1 MSSSIDSFTAALDGL
16 KQGYETGRLA
26 HAYLVVGSP
35 RGNALAF
42 VESFIQFLFC
52 RENKKPCGTCRE
64 CRQIQDHVHPDVL
77 WIAPE
82 SKARHII
89 IGEDDEEGI
98 RKLNRFVSLTPYSGQ
113 RKVGVVLEADRMLPA
128 AANAFLKT
136 LEEPPG
142 SSLLLLVTNSAQSL
156 LPTIVSRCQRIVLS
170 AAQEDDGPWQA
181 ALLDVLRR
189 GPPQDS
195 IEALIQSGRLKA
207 ILNEVKKA
215 VAAEEESKA
224 GEASDESEEAQDA
237 RIAAR
242 VLEVRTSIMRQLLLW
257 KRDVLMA
264 VLGSGDE
271 VLHFESEKAVIRE
284 HAARLNY
291 TQAMRQVEAVEGI
304 IRRLERSLPD
314 EVVFEVG
321 LRGSTGAAPVRML
334 S

>member
-1 MSSSIDSFTAALDGL
+1 MSSIDSFTTALDGL

-42 VESFIQFLFC
+42 SEAFLQFLFC
-52 RENKKPCGTCRE
+52 REKSKPCGKCPE
-64 CRQIQDHVHPDVL
+64 CERVKRHEHPDVL
-77 WIAPE
+77 WLQPETKSRKIDIEQIREELAPRI
-82 SKARHII
+82 SRTSY
-89 IGEDDEEGI
+89 GGG
-98 RKLNRFVSLTPYSGQ
+98 Y
-113 RKVGVVLEADRMLPA
+113 KVGVILYADRLTEG

-142 SSLLLLVTNSAQSL
+142 SSLLLLLTNSVQNL

-170 AAQEDDGPWQA
+170 DAQEEEHRWQA
-181 ALLDVLRR
+181 AVLDVLRR

-215 VAAEEESKA
+215 VSAEEESA
-224 GEASDESEEAQDA
+224 GDEANEESEEAHDA

-264 VLGSGDE
+264 VLGVGDE
-271 VLHFESEKAVIRE
+271 VLHFEDEKLVIRE
-284 HAARLNY
+284 QAKNLNY
-291 TQAMRQVEAVEGI
+291 ARAMRQVEAVEGI
-304 IRRLERSLPD
+304 IRRLERNLPD

-321 LRGSTGAAPVRML
+321 LRGSTGAAPVRIV

>member
-42 VESFIQFLFC
+42 AESFLQFLFC
-52 RENKKPCGTCRE
+52 KEKSRPCGKCPECERVKRHEHADMLWLQPETKSRKIDIEQIRE
-64 CRQIQDHVHPDVL
+64 ELNPR
-77 WIAPE
+77 IART
-82 SKARHII
+82 SY
-89 IGEDDEEGI
+89 GGG
-98 RKLNRFVSLTPYSGQ
+98 Y
-113 RKVGVVLEADRMLPA
+113 KVGVILYADRLTEG

-142 SSLLLLVTNSAQSL
+142 SSLLFLVTNSVQNL

-170 AAQEDDGPWQA
+170 AAQEDEGPWQA

-195 IEALIQSGRLKA
+195 IEALVQSGRLKA
-207 ILNEVKKA
+207 ILNEVKKT
-215 VAAEEESKA
+215 VAADEESKA
-224 GEASDESEEAQDA
+224 GEASDESEEAHDA

-242 VLEVRTSIMRQLLLW
+242 VLEVRTSILRQLLLW

-264 VLGSGDE
+264 VVGAGDE
-271 VLHFESEKAVIRE
+271 VLHFEVEKAVIRE
-284 HAARLNY
+284 HASRLNY

-304 IRRLERSLPD
+304 IRRLERNLPD

-321 LRGSTGAAPVRML
+321 LRGATGTRPMTNA
-334 S
+334 

>member
-42 VESFIQFLFC
+42 AESFIQFLFC
-52 RENKKPCGTCRE
+52 REKTKPCGTCRE
-64 CRQIQDHVHPDVL
+64 CRQIQDHVHPDVM

-82 SKARHII
+82 SKARRIL
-89 IGEDDEEGI
+89 IGDDEEEGI

-113 RKVGVVLEADRMLPA
+113 RKVGVVLEADRMNES

-142 SSLLLLVTNSAQSL
+142 SSLLLLLTNSVQNL

-170 AAQEDDGPWQA
+170 AAQEDEGPWQA

-195 IEALIQSGRLKA
+195 IEALVQSGRLKA
-207 ILNEVKKA
+207 ILNEVKKT
-215 VAAEEESKA
+215 VTAEDKA
-224 GEASDESEEAQDA
+224 DSDEESEEAHDA

-264 VLGSGDE
+264 VVGAGDE
-271 VLHFESEKAVIRE
+271 VLHFEDEKLLIHE
-284 HAARLNY
+284 HAGKLNY
-291 TQAMRQVEAVEGI
+291 GQAMRQVEAVEGI
-304 IRRLERSLPD
+304 IRRLERNLPD

-321 LRGSTGAAPVRML
+321 LRGATGARPMTNA
-334 S
+334 